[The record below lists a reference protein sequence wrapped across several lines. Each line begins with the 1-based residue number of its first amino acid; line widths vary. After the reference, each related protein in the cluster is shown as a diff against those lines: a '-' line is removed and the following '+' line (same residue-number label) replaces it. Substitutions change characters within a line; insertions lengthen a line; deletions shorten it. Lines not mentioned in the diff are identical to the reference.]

1 MATSFTSTQI
11 SSSNLDHYI
20 QKLLNQKLIFYKQVC
35 VGFYGLPGREEYIQ
49 ESENIFPNGGSHSR
63 GCRPGVLQVRT

>member
-35 VGFYGLPGREEYIQ
+35 VSFYGLPGREEDI
-49 ESENIFPNGGSHSR
+49 
-63 GCRPGVLQVRT
+63 